1 MPKVGTVVRV
11 LYPEYAKG
19 VEGIIEAK
27 EERGRWI
34 VRLEKN
40 SLKDKPELWLLSLE
54 ESDFEVISS
63 EDESPS

>member
-1 MPKVGTVVRV
+1 MLKVRTVDLG
-11 LYPEYAKG
+11 LYAEFAKG

-40 SLKDKPELWLLSLE
+40 SLKEKPELWLLSLE

-63 EDESPS
+63 EEESSS

>member
-1 MPKVGTVVRV
+1 MPKVGSLVRV

-40 SLKDKPELWLLSLE
+40 SLKEKPELWLLSLE

-63 EDESPS
+63 EEEFPS

>member
-1 MPKVGTVVRV
+1 MPKVGTLVRV

-19 VEGIIEAK
+19 IEGIIEAK

-40 SLKDKPELWLLSLE
+40 SLNENPEPWLLSLE

-63 EDESPS
+63 EEEFPS

>member
-1 MPKVGTVVRV
+1 MPKVGSLVRV

-19 VEGIIEAK
+19 VKGIVEAK
-27 EERGRWI
+27 EEGNRWI

-63 EDESPS
+63 EEEFPS

>member
-1 MPKVGTVVRV
+1 MLKVGTVVRV

-19 VEGIIEAK
+19 IEGIIEAK

-34 VRLEKN
+34 VRLEKK
-40 SLKDKPELWLLSLE
+40 SLKGKPELWFLSLE

-63 EDESPS
+63 EEESPG